1 MSEMSEDLRTKLAS
15 GGLKLTRQRL
25 ALAEL
30 LFARG
35 DRHLTAEMLYEE
47 ARQMRHP
54 PSLATVY
61 NTLHNFA
68 EHGLLREIA
77 IYSRKIW
84 FDTKIGPHFHFYLE
98 AQDELFDI
106 PEELVPMLDIN
117 APEGTMVVGIDVVVR
132 LKQAPVAAASCG
144 VTDQFDL
151 SDLRE
156 RRRNSRY
163 ARLRQDLPHDPK
175 PCVNQVRRM

>member
-1 MSEMSEDLRTKLAS
+1 MPVIAEDLRNKVAS
-15 GGLKLTRQRL
+15 AGLKPTRQRL

-61 NTLHNFA
+61 NTLHTFA

-84 FDTKIGPHFHFYLE
+84 FDTKTGPHFHFYLE
-98 AQDELFDI
+98 TRDELFDI
-106 PEELVPMLDIN
+106 PEELVPMLDIR
-117 APEGTMVVGIDVVVR
+117 APEGTVVAGIDIVVR
-132 LKQAPVAAASCG
+132 LKQLPGRALSCDAVAAVDSPNPSPRFA
-144 VTDQFDL
+144 
-151 SDLRE
+151 
-156 RRRNSRY
+156 
-163 ARLRQDLPHDPK
+163 A
-175 PCVNQVRRM
+175 